1 MTEWL
6 MNRLDFLGPLRGF
19 CWRNCRLQFLSIF
32 AAGVIALLPVML
44 FVHRYIDDYR
54 RSFRGHLGWDHVGRP
69 LADVVFYLINFGRP
83 GTAVAPLYLLLSIF
97 LYACV
102 GLLIAKAFGLRSSVW
117 SALAVLPLF
126 AQPYGLE
133 NLSYGFD
140 SILMSLS
147 VALAV
152 VAAILL
158 QASLRGS
165 VLFVAVFLLLFAFC
179 LYQPG
184 ASGFIPSA
192 GFLMIG
198 AELRLLSAPLAVMS
212 LRARFLR
219 SAVAFGAA
227 LLAYRIVALLTVE
240 QWNGYGERLSQV
252 MDTSK
257 IFSLAFAGRLVE
269 VWAQVVGDFGQGLP
283 LLALLGLVASYGLMV
298 LRRAGFPRG
307 LALLGFAALVACA
320 SPGPLLLLKDSMLD
334 VPRMLLF
341 LGPLLTFVSVQLVAL
356 IYSDSRQH
364 VRVGFSLLSTVCAK
378 SSLVAFAWLLLV
390 FSYAYG
396 HSFQAQNL
404 FEQQRISRL
413 IWGVSELQSVSPAD
427 EFRHALVEGVMPAS
441 PLLSNTVRKFPLI
454 DRLVPRLLQDGWSHG
469 LRQLAFYGLN
479 LDRVKDADFD
489 RSNLPDCAAAQSLC
503 RSEFRLFRLNRET
516 ILIKLLPIANPPDQK

>member
-1 MTEWL
+1 
-6 MNRLDFLGPLRGF
+6 MNFLDFTGPLRGF
-19 CWRNCRLQFLSIF
+19 CWRNGRHQFFSIV
-32 AAGVIALLPVML
+32 AGGLIALLPVIL

-54 RSFRGHLGWDHVGRP
+54 RSFHGQLGWDNVGRP
-69 LADVVFYLINFGRP
+69 LADFVFLLINFGRP
-83 GTAVAPLYLLLSIF
+83 GTAVAPLYILLSVF
-97 LYACV
+97 LYAYV
-102 GLLIAKAFGLRSSVW
+102 GLLSAKAFGLRSSLW

-140 SILMSLS
+140 AFLMSLS
-147 VALAV
+147 VSLAI

-158 QASLRGS
+158 QASLCGWTLS
-165 VLFVAVFLLLFAFC
+165 GAALLLLFAFC

-198 AELRLLSAPLAVMS
+198 AELRLLVAPLAVMN
-212 LRARFLR
+212 LRARLSR
-219 SAVAFGAA
+219 SVVAYGAA
-227 LLAYRIVALLTVE
+227 LVSYRIVASLTYD

-252 MDTSK
+252 LDASK
-257 IFSLAFAGRLVE
+257 IFSLSFVGRLVE
-269 VWAQVVGDFGQGLP
+269 VWVQIAADFGRGLP
-283 LLALLGLVASYGLMV
+283 LLTLICLVVSYGVMV
-298 LRRAGFPRG
+298 LIRAGFRRG
-307 LALLGFAALVACA
+307 LALLGFAVLIACA
-320 SPGPLLLLKDSMLD
+320 SPGPLLLIKESMLG

-341 LGPLLTFVSVQLVAL
+341 LGPLLMFICIQLVAL
-356 IYSDSRQH
+356 SRSESLRN
-364 VRVGFSLLSTVCAK
+364 VRGGFSFLSNVFVK
-378 SSLVAFAWLLLV
+378 SSLLAFAWLLLV

-413 IWGVSELQSVSPAD
+413 IWGVSELQMVSPED
-427 EFRHALVEGVMPAS
+427 EFRYALVEGVMPAS

-454 DRLVPRLLQDGWSHG
+454 DRLVPRLLQNDWSHG

-479 LDRVKDADFD
+479 LDRVKRGDFD
-489 RSNLPDCAAAQSLC
+489 HASLPDCASLQSLC
-503 RSEFRLFRLNRET
+503 RTEFQLFRLNRET
-516 ILIKLLPIANPPDQK
+516 ILIKLLPIANPPHQK